1 MAEIIGNKKYNLK
14 ICNILYRN
22 FIHNNQFRVEDL
34 YRNRRTYEI
43 IFQYINESLSHND
56 WDVSDYL
63 YACFYENVDIWGS
76 RILMISPEQL
86 ILPEIKPFKGKR
98 TYYAEVRFEE
108 YYSMETYMP
117 IMLEN
122 VIEQYQIDEDTVE
135 TDILDTWDH
144 EVDIE
149 IGD

>member
-1 MAEIIGNKKYNLK
+1 
-14 ICNILYRN
+14 
-22 FIHNNQFRVEDL
+22 
-34 YRNRRTYEI
+34 
-43 IFQYINESLSHND
+43 
-56 WDVSDYL
+56 
-63 YACFYENVDIWGS
+63 
-76 RILMISPEQL
+76 MISPEQL